1 MQRKAFTLIELM
13 VVVLIVGIISAAAV
27 PSMQKTMDLNRG
39 TDAIGV
45 MIQLSSAQKRCRL
58 NNITDQD
65 GQCKAEVLSSTH
77 YLVRDGYYPNM
88 DWANAY
94 YSFGAASSSSCPTNK
109 RTFSHSDMES
119 CTSVRNTGT
128 PAFYATEGE
137 CVKEHGRDYCP
148 NFGRQSSGSYGS

>member
-39 TDAIGV
+39 TDAIGI
-45 MIQLSSAQKRCRL
+45 MIQLSTAQKRCRM

-94 YSFGAASSSSCPTNK
+94 YSFGAASSSSCPTNR

>member
-45 MIQLSSAQKRCRL
+45 MIQLSTAQKRCRL

-65 GQCKAEVLSSTH
+65 GQCRAEVLSSTH
-77 YLVRDGYYPNM
+77 YLVVDGYYPNM

-119 CTSVRNTGT
+119 CTSVRTIGS
-128 PAFYATEGE
+128 PAFYASEGE
-137 CVKEHGRDYCP
+137 CKKEVGRDYCP